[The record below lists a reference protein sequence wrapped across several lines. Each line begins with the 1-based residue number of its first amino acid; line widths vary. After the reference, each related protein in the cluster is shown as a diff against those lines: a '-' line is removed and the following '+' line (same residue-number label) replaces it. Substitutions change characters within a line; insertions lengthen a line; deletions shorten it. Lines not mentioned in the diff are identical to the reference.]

1 MPKSKLCFIVG
12 PIGAAGDDARI
23 HADWVLH
30 YIIKP
35 VLDKH
40 PDFDVKRAD
49 HEPTPGMITNQII
62 NDLHDAELVIAD
74 LAFQNPNVLY
84 EIGIRHMAVKPIIH
98 LNLDKRKIP
107 FDLSP
112 YRTVQYS
119 RSTVQEIEN
128 AESSRVILN
137 IIAGGRT
144 VTADIAARIE
154 DNCHFERAAC
164 QRCHH
169 LFS

>member
-35 VLDKH
+35 V
-40 PDFDVKRAD
+40 
-49 HEPTPGMITNQII
+49 
-62 NDLHDAELVIAD
+62 
-74 LAFQNPNVLY
+74 
-84 EIGIRHMAVKPIIH
+84 
-98 LNLDKRKIP
+98 LDKRKIP